1 MILFIVLDLLF
12 TISTNDLMI
21 MIMITMM
28 QKKSYITWTR
38 LKFCNL
44 YFSKCFFPNS

>member
-1 MILFIVLDLLF
+1 MVLFIVLDLLF
-12 TISTNDLMI
+12 TISTNDL